1 MGIRR
6 LVILGIATVI
16 SGSAVRSQNDL
27 RHDVMPFH
35 GSRFEHGVEAVR
47 GDHTKPGMP
56 YVIRIHNDAGY
67 VVLPHTHPEDENIV
81 VLRGSWSLGMGARVY
96 EAALSGHEVGDYGFV
111 PKKMA
116 HFAWSMTATTIQVH
130 GIGPFSTDWGDPAYV
145 LTASGVALQRA
156 GGTPGEPVQSAPA
169 DCFALTVGTRVRG
182 RDGEGVVMGGIC
194 SPANRL
200 TQYRIQ
206 KASGERFWAAVDD
219 LVKM

>member
-1 MGIRR
+1 MDTRR
-6 LVILGIATVI
+6 SVILVIVTVI
-16 SGSAVRSQNDL
+16 AASAVRSQNDL
-27 RHDVMPFH
+27 RHGVVPLDS
-35 GSRFEHGVEAVR
+35 SRFGHGVEAVR
-47 GDHTKPGMP
+47 GDHTKPGVS

-81 VLRGSWSLGMGARVY
+81 VLRGSWSLGMGARVN
-96 EAALSGHEVGDYGFV
+96 EAALNEVGDYGFV

-130 GIGPFSTDWGDPAYV
+130 GIGPFSTDWVDPVYV

-169 DCFALTVGTRVRG
+169 DCFALTVGTRVRS
-182 RDGEGVVMGGIC
+182 RDGEGVVIGGIC

-206 KASGERFWAAVDD
+206 KASGERFWVAVDD